1 MTWSSHT
8 PGGEYF
14 AWVPW
19 CCLTLFKDLPGSEL
33 QPVVAE
39 MKRTLDH
46 DSRVAPPA
54 APVAAPPQTT
64 APFSETANLME
75 RLNWDGTD
83 EMKEAAA
90 FAVRK
95 LAWDTDNHKSIVCAI
110 PHLVSLLCSGPDG
123 VSEAAADAIYP
134 LARNKDNH
142 IALAGTVVPLV
153 SLLCK
158 GTDRAKESAMDA
170 LRYLISDVDLKRS
183 IGETCAIK
191 SLVALLHIGGN
202 AGVTEAAAI
211 LLALLSWACRTN
223 QIEIAEA
230 GAIDPLVALL
240 HTNEPLSAVEALLC
254 LAYNNHKN
262 AVAVGRHRSV
272 IPLLVA
278 MHRGGV
284 DNDTKD
290 AAAVLL
296 DLLASAGFTDAMQR

>member
-1 MTWSSHT
+1 
-8 PGGEYF
+8 
-14 AWVPW
+14 
-19 CCLTLFKDLPGSEL
+19 
-33 QPVVAE
+33 
-39 MKRTLDH
+39 
-46 DSRVAPPA
+46 
-54 APVAAPPQTT
+54 
-64 APFSETANLME
+64 ME